1 MNNNL
6 ISMLAA
12 VLTIIGAINWGLVG
26 LLNYNLVEAFLG
38 AYPIIVKAI
47 YIIIGAAGIIHAV
60 TYIISDHKHLG

>member
-12 VLTIIGAINWGLVG
+12 LLTIVGAINWGLVG
-26 LLNYNLVEAFLG
+26 LLNYNLVETFLI
-38 AYPIIVKAI
+38 AHPVIVKAI

-60 TYIISDHKHLG
+60 TYIMSDHKNLS